1 MAVIFVRT
9 LIIYFSLLACMR
21 MMGKRQLGELE
32 LNELVVAVLISDMA
46 AIPLQDIGIP
56 LLNGLLPVVTLLCC
70 EYLVS
75 GGIMHSLTL
84 RKLLCGKPSILVEN
98 GVVLREA
105 MRKNRF
111 TLDELCEELRS
122 LNVTDIS
129 KVQYAILET
138 DGKLNAILY
147 PAERPASAGQMGLT
161 PEITDYPIIVI
172 NDGKLLMQNLHTAGR
187 DERWL
192 LEEIRSRGAQ
202 RIRDV
207 FFMTVTRTGQ
217 IYYVPMEREKI

>member
-9 LIIYFSLLACMR
+9 LIIYFTLLACMR

-56 LLNGLLPVVTLLCC
+56 LLNGLLPVVTLFCC
-70 EYLVS
+70 EYLIS
-75 GGIMHSLTL
+75 GAIMHSIPL
-84 RKLLCGKPSILVEN
+84 RKLFCGKPSILVEN
-98 GVVLREA
+98 GIVLREA
-105 MRKNRF
+105 MQKNRF
-111 TLDELCEELRS
+111 TLDELCEELRG

-147 PAERPASAGQMGLT
+147 PAERPVSAGQMGIT
-161 PEITDYPIIVI
+161 PEAKDYPIIVI
-172 NDGKLLMQNLHTAGR
+172 NDGKLIAQNLHAAGR

-192 LEEIRSRGAQ
+192 MKEIRSRGAQ
-202 RIRDV
+202 RFRDV
-207 FFMTVTRTGQ
+207 FFMTVARTGQ
-217 IYYVPMEREKI
+217 IYYVPMEREKA

>member
-9 LIIYFSLLACMR
+9 LIIYFTLLICMR

-32 LNELVVAVLISDMA
+32 LTELVVAVLVSDMA

-70 EYLVS
+70 EYLIS

-98 GVVLREA
+98 GVVLRDA
-105 MRKNRF
+105 LRKNRF
-111 TLDELCEELRS
+111 TLDELCEELRGM
-122 LNVTDIS
+122 NITDIS

-138 DGKLNAILY
+138 DGQLNAILF
-147 PAERPASAGQMGLT
+147 PSERPVSAGQMGLS
-161 PEITDYPIIVI
+161 PEMTEYPIIVI
-172 NDGKLLMQNLHTAGR
+172 NDGKLLSRNLHAAGR

-192 LEEIRSRGAQ
+192 LKEIRSRGAQ
-202 RIRDV
+202 RFRDV
-207 FFMTVTRTGQ
+207 FFMTLSRTGQ
-217 IYYVPMEREKI
+217 IYYVPMEREQV

>member
-75 GGIMHSLTL
+75 GSIMHSLTL

-147 PAERPASAGQMGLT
+147 PAERSVSAGQMGLT

-172 NDGKLLMQNLHTAGR
+172 NDGKLLIQNLHTAGR